1 MNAAEPIAAITPPAR
16 AKFRATTADFRPQ
29 PTLDCNPRTMPKH
42 LHALIAATALAS
54 LAVCMP
60 ALAQRAPRGGGPEAR
75 TAAATTKDGAIIQ
88 WYATLDR
95 GLAEAKRTGKPIL
108 LVSGAPHCAGV
119 SGMWCPGKVKID
131 NGWLL
136 KDEVVAA
143 SRGFVCIRLTSY
155 ESAEEAAFVTKLQ
168 GNPVNTVFAILTPD
182 AQPAIAM
189 KGLGRGPGELFSDP
203 ADMVKQ
209 MGEIAEKFAAK
220 LPAGT
225 KAVGEPALPITLDA
239 RLGLAVASADL
250 EPLALVIAADAKERA
265 ALEAKV
271 AKLAWSKD
279 LRGRLTYASA
289 DSLKDLKLDGKSG
302 ATSVKSGVLLI
313 EPDVFGV
320 EGTVV
325 AAIAA
330 ADVDIKL
337 DAAMHD
343 ASARHVRAAKS
354 REQLKRLALAKGV
367 FFETGIPVSGKK
379 EAEDRAKFKAQVEEA
394 RKAREAQATNAK

>member
-1 MNAAEPIAAITPPAR
+1 M
-16 AKFRATTADFRPQ
+16 
-29 PTLDCNPRTMPKH
+29 RTQ
-42 LHALIAATALAS
+42 LHRILAATALAS
-54 LAVCMP
+54 LAVCAP

-75 TAAATTKDGAIIQ
+75 TAPASTRDGAIIQ

-95 GLAEAKRTGKPIL
+95 GLAEAKRTGRPIL

-143 SRGFVCIRLTSY
+143 SRDFVCIRLTSY

-168 GNPVNTVFAILTPD
+168 GNPVNTVFAVLTPD
-182 AQPAIAM
+182 AQPAIAL
-189 KGLGRGPGELFSDP
+189 KGLVRGPGELFSDP
-203 ADMVKQ
+203 ADMVRQ
-209 MGEIAEKFAAK
+209 MGEIAKKFPSK
-220 LPAGT
+220 
-225 KAVGEPALPITLDA
+225 KSDGEPALPITLDA

-250 EPLALVIAADAKERA
+250 QPLALVVAPDAKERA

-279 LRGRLTYASA
+279 LRGRFAYASTE
-289 DSLKDLKLDGKSG
+289 SLKDLKLTGT
-302 ATSVKSGVLLI
+302 ATVKSGVLLI
-313 EPDVFGV
+313 EPDVFGI
-320 EGTVV
+320 EGSVV
-325 AAIAA
+325 TAIAA
-330 ADVDIKL
+330 ADVDNKL
-337 DAAMHD
+337 DAAMRD
-343 ASARHVRAAKS
+343 ASAKHVRMAKS

-379 EAEDRAKFKAQVEEA
+379 EAQDRAKFKAQVDEA
-394 RKAREAQATNAK
+394 KKAREAQAAAPSKPS